1 MGQKAYDDNEIGT
14 EDYIKL
20 CGIYVTLHFIRFF
33 CILLFWPC
41 LRKMGY
47 GIQTGNSLHLCWSQR
62 SSWLKSRIDGVD
74 FSTHK

>member
-47 GIQTGNSLHLCWSQR
+47 GMSFKQVILCTYAGLRGAVGLSLALM
-62 SSWLKSRIDGVD
+62 V
-74 FSTHK
+74 